1 MRFTSRNMTGL
12 VFLRLGLSSG
22 VKHWATY
29 QSDKAVIASGPRT
42 VSFSELNLMADR
54 VAAALTRQ
62 GLSPHDKIGLYALA
76 PISVAAIAI
85 AIARVGGEIVF
96 LNALEPAAAQSAC
109 RESGCAAILVD
120 DGDERCAAARVA
132 GGPPIL
138 SLHELER
145 EGGQHSPPSIRR
157 GIDWGWGRFYS
168 AWSDGT
174 LRGAVRSDIS
184 FLMELLGWALELGI
198 RRSSACYAGRSFSQV
213 GGVAIP
219 FTTLM
224 VGATL
229 IAPAQHTAE
238 AYFSACANR
247 RVDLACFFND
257 QIDAVLEAA
266 SDAPARGRAGAPDIL
281 VMGASHSADQVAA
294 VRDKLGA
301 RLITVWANAAGIRTI
316 ARPDDAV
323 RKPRSIGRQFITDSL
338 CVADDS
344 GTILPPG
351 KVGRLASVADPH
363 SRHRV
368 ASAPDARPGHLIVS
382 NDRAYVDEDGYFFL
396 QPS

>member
-1 MRFTSRNMTGL
+1 MIEL

-22 VKHWATY
+22 VRHWATY
-29 QSDKAVIASGPRT
+29 QTDKVVIASGRRT

-54 VAAALTRQ
+54 VAAALMRR
-62 GLSPHDKIGLYALA
+62 GISAHDKIGLYALA
-76 PISVAAIAI
+76 PVSVAQMAI

-109 RESGCAAILVD
+109 RESGCGAILVD
-120 DGDERCAAARVA
+120 DRDERCAAARVA

-145 EGGQHSPPSIRR
+145 EGGQHAPPSIRR
-157 GIDWGWGRFYS
+157 SIDWGWGRFYS
-168 AWSDGT
+168 ALSDGT
-174 LRGAVRSDIS
+174 LRGAVRSDLS
-184 FLMELLGWALELGI
+184 FLMELVGWALELGI
-198 RRSSACYAGRSFSQV
+198 RRSSVCYAGRSFTQL

-229 IAPAQHTAE
+229 IAPMQHTAE
-238 AYFSACANR
+238 AYFSACASG
-247 RVDLACFFND
+247 RVDLACLFDD

-266 SDAPARGRAGAPDIL
+266 SDAPARGRAGAPDIV
-281 VMGASHSADQVAA
+281 VMGASPSADKVAA

-301 RLITVWANAAGIRTI
+301 RLIAVWANAAGIRTI

-323 RKPRSIGRQFITDSL
+323 RKPGSIGRQFITDSL
-338 CVADDS
+338 WVVDGS

-351 KVGRLASVADPH
+351 RVGRLASVADPH
-363 SRHRV
+363 VRHRV
-368 ASAPDARPGHLIVS
+368 ASAPDARPGNLIVS
-382 NDRAYVDEDGYFFL
+382 EDVAYVDEDGYFFL

>member
-1 MRFTSRNMTGL
+1 M
-12 VFLRLGLSSG
+12 FLRLGLSSG
-22 VKHWATY
+22 VRHWATY
-29 QSDKAVIASGPRT
+29 QSDKVVIASGPRT

-54 VAAALTRQ
+54 AAAALTRH
-62 GLSPHDKIGLYALA
+62 GISAHDKIGLYALA
-76 PISVAAIAI
+76 PIPVAQMAI

-109 RESGCAAILVD
+109 RESGCGAILVD
-120 DGDERCAAARVA
+120 DGDERCAAACVA
-132 GGPPIL
+132 GGPPSL

-157 GIDWGWGRFYS
+157 SVDWGWGRFYS
-168 AWSDGT
+168 ALSDGT

-198 RRSSACYAGRSFSQV
+198 RRSSVCYAGRSSTHI
-213 GGVAIP
+213 GGVALP

-229 IAPAQHTAE
+229 IAPMQHTSE
-238 AYFSACANR
+238 AYFAACANR

-257 QIDAVLEAA
+257 QLDALLEAA
-266 SDAPARGRAGAPDIL
+266 SDAPARGRAGAPDIV
-281 VMGASHSADQVAA
+281 VMGASPSDDKVAA

-301 RLITVWANAAGIRTI
+301 RLITVWANVAGIRTI

-323 RKPRSIGRQFITDSL
+323 RKPRSIGRPFVTDSL
-338 CVADDS
+338 CVVDDS

-351 KVGRLASVADPH
+351 RVGRLASI
-363 SRHRV
+363 
-368 ASAPDARPGHLIVS
+368 ARPGNLIVS
-382 NDRAYVDEDGYFFL
+382 DDMAYVDEDGYFFL